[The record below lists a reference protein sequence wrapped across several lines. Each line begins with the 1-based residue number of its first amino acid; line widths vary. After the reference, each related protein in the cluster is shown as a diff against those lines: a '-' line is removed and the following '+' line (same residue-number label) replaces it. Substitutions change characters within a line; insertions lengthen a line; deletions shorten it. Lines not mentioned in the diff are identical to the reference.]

1 MDPGSFCGPPLPI
14 PEDMETNYTFKAPWY
29 IGKGRAN
36 SGSLGI
42 WASFL
47 QAVGVTA
54 ESNFDWNNAKDVS
67 HTCERLDT
75 YSIEPTD
82 DYVKESV
89 KAVATE
95 AVKRRERLFMVT
107 GVKIARGA
115 VGSISSS
122 RRVWGGAR
130 VGFGGESLGVP
141 FDGGPQFNISRDIYD
156 EETYGESSDFVF
168 AYRVRRIIY
177 PKGGWESTHAGSSIV
192 GSSIVNYGLHEAHVG
207 VSVSIGSRTS
217 PFNPRLEFSEGD
229 EAEIPGP
236 LLVGYPSTWQDVCE
250 REGKGS
256 VQDGRAK
263 HEVVVSPEV
272 GHFSVSS
279 GARVDVSSE
288 INGFILGDDRF
299 ALEEFGHQAN
309 LIPFVDDSCEDVQPT
324 SLLTL
329 DSLHQKVLHLES
341 SMQDIR
347 AQLVKL
353 QSGRDSAHQSVIEQS
368 ASPQASTNSRVLM
381 DEIEPADQHVHAAPA
396 EVIRRVAC
404 QVTGD
409 LRRAFHTK
417 EDVVRMGML
426 NATTAET
433 LVKSFIRRRRHV
445 LFINDES
452 DLVTRGSLIQTSP
465 FLHAVLCSHEMRFT
479 HTSQTDALKHR
490 QVYEHMRNMLG
501 QVVLGSPLHL
511 EEITGVLIC
520 SLFAGSPSLASE
532 WYLFTAGDAM
542 HSVLGY
548 SPANQCWDFHKAGPS
563 INENL
568 GKHMLEPSAK
578 EDCVKPTFTNDGFSS
593 KFAIWKQQYGYLL
606 DLPTGLML
614 KFSYCIANVILAK
627 RTLDRV
633 EADALNLASSLSPQT
648 SRSSTVNLQDPSTK
662 SLQGHVYELS
672 FRVIQAFIAIPSSSS
687 GDLPEF
693 HSLCVAYALLILG
706 QYDELPPAVAKNELY
721 SALQEMRRRCSESNA
736 YSVAVRLSVERA
748 WDNFLRVDGVN
759 SVEVVRHES
768 QFHNHAAQS
777 TSANKACHNS
787 GVGGQVESLELDFFF
802 NGGYL
807 DLLDVDNFLV

>member
-1 MDPGSFCGPPLPI
+1 MHFESSGTTKT
-14 PEDMETNYTFKAPWY
+14 ETLRST
-29 IGKGRAN
+29 
-36 SGSLGI
+36 
-42 WASFL
+42 
-47 QAVGVTA
+47 
-54 ESNFDWNNAKDVS
+54 
-67 HTCERLDT
+67 
-75 YSIEPTD
+75 EPTD
-82 DYVKESV
+82 DCVKDGV
-89 KAVATE
+89 KAVASE
-95 AVKRRERLFMVT
+95 AVKRRQRLFMVT
-107 GVKIARGA
+107 GVKIARGS
-115 VGSISSS
+115 VGSFSSL
-122 RRVWGGAR
+122 RRVGGGAR
-130 VGFGGESLGVP
+130 AGFGGESLGVP
-141 FDGGPQFNISRDIYD
+141 FDGGPQFTISRDIYD
-156 EETYGESSDFVF
+156 EETHGESSDFVF
-168 AYRVRRIIY
+168 AYRVRRIVY
-177 PKGGWESTHAGSSIV
+177 PKGGWESMQA
-192 GSSIVNYGLHEAHVG
+192 GSSIVNYGRCKTDAG
-207 VSVSIGSRTS
+207 ASVAIGPSAW
-217 PFNPRLEFSEGD
+217 PFNSRLEFSECD
-229 EAEIPGP
+229 EAEIPGS
-236 LLVGYPSTWQDVCE
+236 LLVVYPSTWQDVCE
-250 REGKGS
+250 SESKGS
-256 VQDGRAK
+256 VHDGRTEHKVA
-263 HEVVVSPEV
+263 VFPEV
-272 GHFSVSS
+272 
-279 GARVDVSSE
+279 R
-288 INGFILGDDRF
+288 
-299 ALEEFGHQAN
+299 
-309 LIPFVDDSCEDVQPT
+309 
-324 SLLTL
+324 
-329 DSLHQKVLHLES
+329 
-341 SMQDIR
+341 
-347 AQLVKL
+347 
-353 QSGRDSAHQSVIEQS
+353 RDSTQQSVLEQS

-417 EDVVRMGML
+417 EDVVHMGML
-426 NATTAET
+426 NATTAEN

-520 SLFAGSPSLASE
+520 SLFAGSPSCEAEYVDSWLLSGICSQQAMLCIQFSDIHQR
-532 WYLFTAGDAM
+532 TNAGTSTKLDLRSMRIWANICLNHLQNLLNFEQTTMRDAM
-542 HSVLGY
+542 LLAEISLY
-548 SPANQCWDFHKAGPS
+548 CTLQ
-563 INENL
+563 
-568 GKHMLEPSAK
+568 K

-606 DLPTGLML
+606 GLML

-633 EADALNLASSLSPQT
+633 EADTLNLTSSLSPQT
-648 SRSSTVNLQDPSTK
+648 SRSSTVHLQDPSTK

-693 HSLCVAYALLILG
+693 HSLCVAYSLLILG
-706 QYDELPPAVAKNELY
+706 QYDEMPPAIAKNELY
-721 SALQEMRRRCSESNA
+721 SALQEMKRRCNESNA

-759 SVEVVRHES
+759 SVEVVRQES
-768 QFHNHAAQS
+768 QFHSHAAQS

-787 GVGGQVESLELDFFF
+787 GAGGQVESLDLDFFF

>member
-1 MDPGSFCGPPLPI
+1 MKKNSALIYIRAPNLDYEPNKAIRLGHIWKHPMDPGSFCGPPLPI

-89 KAVATE
+89 KAVASE
-95 AVKRRERLFMVT
+95 AVRRRERLFMVT

-122 RRVWGGAR
+122 RRVGGGAR

-192 GSSIVNYGLHEAHVG
+192 NYGLHEVDAG
-207 VSVSIGSRTS
+207 VSVSIGSRAS
-217 PFNPRLEFSEGD
+217 PFNSRFEFFEGD

-236 LLVGYPSTWQDVCE
+236 LLVGYPSTWQE
-250 REGKGS
+250 
-256 VQDGRAK
+256 
-263 HEVVVSPEV
+263 
-272 GHFSVSS
+272 
-279 GARVDVSSE
+279 
-288 INGFILGDDRF
+288 
-299 ALEEFGHQAN
+299 
-309 LIPFVDDSCEDVQPT
+309 PT

-520 SLFAGSPSLASE
+520 SLFAGSPSCEAEYVDSWLLSGICSQQAMLCIQFSDIHQR
-532 WYLFTAGDAM
+532 TNAGTSTKLDLRSMRIWANICLNHLQNLLNFEQTTMRDAM
-542 HSVLGY
+542 LLAEISLY
-548 SPANQCWDFHKAGPS
+548 CTLQ
-563 INENL
+563 
-568 GKHMLEPSAK
+568 K
-578 EDCVKPTFTNDGFSS
+578 EDCVKPTFANDGFSS

-759 SVEVVRHES
+759 SVEVVRQES
-768 QFHNHAAQS
+768 QFHSHAAQS
-777 TSANKACHNS
+777 TNANKACHNT
-787 GVGGQVESLELDFFF
+787 GAGGQVESLDLDFFF